1 MRRAKGK
8 ICAVSP
14 ILFVDFDIQYTILQT
29 LPCPGLRL
37 SNLCLLPLYKRDY
50 LNGNQQPVN
59 KVKYIPLHSQ
69 DGRVHLA
76 KTTVSRAEGLLKKRV
91 ATSRCF
97 TTFALGTF
105 CIILHGPCCF
115 GLCVERSAERQCKQ
129 RC

>member
-14 ILFVDFDIQYTILQT
+14 ILFVGVDTQYMILQT

-37 SNLCLLPLYKRDY
+37 SNPCLLLLYKCDY

-59 KVKYIPLHSQ
+59 KVKYIQVHSQ

-76 KTTVSRAEGLLKKRV
+76 KMTVSRAEGLLKKRV

-97 TTFALGTF
+97 TTFALGNLYVV
-105 CIILHGPCCF
+105 LHGLCCL
-115 GLCVERSAERQCKQ
+115 GLCVERSA
-129 RC
+129 